1 MPIYDY
7 IKSVCRSSGVFMIK
21 EYGIINGKL
30 IPASEGEGNVLIF
43 IDPDE
48 KTRKELVEKYAI
60 DEHTLSS
67 ALDPDEL
74 ARIEFEPEHYAII
87 FKRPKNYSGA
97 EQFLFLVSSFGM
109 FWYRDKLLI
118 VISEDINFFEG
129 KIFNRVTSIEDVVL
143 KIMYATIYHYLGH
156 LKVINMI
163 SDSLEQKINT
173 SMQNE
178 FLINLFSLEKSL
190 VYYLNAIN
198 SNGALISRM
207 KQNDRKISF
216 SPESLE
222 IIDDIR
228 IENEQCYKQAEIYSN
243 ILAGLMDARV
253 SIVSNNL
260 NILMKKL
267 NIFTIAIM
275 VPTFVVSAFSMNVRI
290 PLSDHSEA
298 FYIILGLALLS
309 VGGFYLFWRYKKW

>member
-1 MPIYDY
+1 
-7 IKSVCRSSGVFMIK
+7 MIK
-21 EYGIINGKL
+21 EYVIINGKL
-30 IPASEGEGNVLIF
+30 NPAAEGEGSVIIY

-48 KTRKELVEKYAI
+48 KKKRELVEKFAI

-74 ARIEFEPEHYAII
+74 ARIEFEPEHNAII

-109 FWYRDKLLI
+109 FWYRDKLII

-143 KIMYATIYHYLGH
+143 KIMYATIHHYLGH

-198 SNGALISRM
+198 SNGALINRM
-207 KQNDRKISF
+207 KQSDRKINF

-222 IIDDIR
+222 LIDDIR

-290 PLSDHSEA
+290 PLSDHTEA

>member
-1 MPIYDY
+1 MIREYE
-7 IKSVCRSSGVFMIK
+7 IKG
-21 EYGIINGKL
+21 GKL
-30 IPASEGEGNVLIF
+30 LPASKDGDGDVVIH

-48 KTRKELVEKYAI
+48 KSRKKLVDRYGI
-60 DEHTLSS
+60 DEHTLNS

-74 ARIEFEPEHYAII
+74 ARIEFEPDHHAII
-87 FKRPKNYSGA
+87 FKRPKNYSGT
-97 EQFLFLVSSFGM
+97 EQFLFSVSSFGM
-109 FWYRDKLLI
+109 FWFKKELII
-118 VISEDINFFEG
+118 VISEDVDLFES
-129 KIFNRVTSIEDVVL
+129 KIFSKVISIEDLVL
-143 KIMYATIYHYLGH
+143 KIMYGTIYHYLGH

-178 FLINLFSLEKSL
+178 FLINLFTLEKSL

-198 SNGALISRM
+198 SNGILIGRL
-207 KQNDRKISF
+207 KQNDKRIKF
-216 SPESLE
+216 TPESLE
-222 IIDDIR
+222 MIDDII
-228 IENEQCYKQAEIYSN
+228 IENDQCYKQAEIYSN

-267 NIFTIAIM
+267 NIITIAIM
-275 VPTFVVSAFSMNVRI
+275 VPTLVVSAFSMNVKI
-290 PLSDHSEA
+290 PLSDHGHA

-309 VGGFYLFWRYKKW
+309 VFGFFLFWRYKKW

>member
-1 MPIYDY
+1 ML
-7 IKSVCRSSGVFMIK
+7 K
-21 EYGIINGKL
+21 EYGIVNGKL
-30 IPASEGEGNVLIF
+30 LPAAPGEGAVLIY

-48 KTRKELVEKYAI
+48 KTRRELVEKYAI

-74 ARIEFEPEHYAII
+74 ARMEFEPEHYAII

-109 FWYRDKLLI
+109 FWYRDKLII
-118 VISEDINFFEG
+118 VISEDISFFEG

-207 KQNDRKISF
+207 KQNDRKINF

-222 IIDDIR
+222 LIDDIR

-290 PLSDHSEA
+290 PLSDHNEA

-309 VGGFYLFWRYKKW
+309 VFGFFLFWRYKKW

>member
-1 MPIYDY
+1 
-7 IKSVCRSSGVFMIK
+7 MIK
-21 EYGIINGKL
+21 EFQISGGKL
-30 IPASEGEGNVLIF
+30 HPSADGEGNIIIY

-48 KTRKELVEKYAI
+48 KHKRTLVEKYGI
-60 DEHTLSS
+60 DEHTLNS

-74 ARIEFEPEHYAII
+74 SRIEFEPEHYAII

-109 FWYRDKLLI
+109 FWYKDKLII
-118 VISEDINFFEG
+118 VISEDINFFEV
-129 KIFNRVTSIEDVVL
+129 KIFNKVNSIEDVVL
-143 KIMYATIYHYLGH
+143 RIMYATIHHYLGH

-198 SNGALISRM
+198 SNGSLINRM
-207 KQNDRKISF
+207 KLNDRRIKF

-222 IIDDIR
+222 LIDDII
-228 IENEQCYKQAEIYSN
+228 IENDQCYKQAEIYSN

-267 NIFTIAIM
+267 NIITIAIM

-290 PLSDHSEA
+290 PLSANRDA
-298 FYIILGLALLS
+298 FYIILGLAFLS
-309 VGGFYLFWRYKKW
+309 VFGFYIFWRYKKW

>member
-1 MPIYDY
+1 
-7 IKSVCRSSGVFMIK
+7 MIK

-30 IPASEGEGNVLIF
+30 IPSSAGEGNVIIY

-48 KTRKELVEKYAI
+48 RGKKELVDRYGI

-87 FKRPKNYSGA
+87 LKRPKNYSGA

-109 FWYRDKLLI
+109 FWYRDKLII
-118 VISEDINFFEG
+118 VISEDIDFFG
-129 KIFNRVTSIEDVVL
+129 NKIFNRVTSLEDVVI

-198 SNGALISRM
+198 SNGALINRM
-207 KQNDRKISF
+207 KQNDRKINF
-216 SPESLE
+216 SPEGLE
-222 IIDDIR
+222 LIDDIR

-290 PLSDHSEA
+290 PLSSHAEA

-309 VGGFYLFWRYKKW
+309 VVGFFLFWRYKKW